1 MPAGV
6 SNPVIGYL
14 GFCAVKFA
22 GYSLAARFISRSYQR
37 TDRSAFLIGGVR
49 TLIGIAAGAAYY
61 NIWRLIPDAAAA
73 GGIGYLGGLLPVR
86 LAEWW
91 LLLWLFYDRQLQQRP
106 MDWRTVGLA
115 TVWSYALDVPALIG
129 FFVTGGVWIC

>member
-22 GYSLAARFISRSYQR
+22 GYSLAAHFISRSYER
-37 TDRSAFLIGGVR
+37 AGHNTFAVGGAR
-49 TLIGIAAGAAYY
+49 TLIGMVAGAAYFGV
-61 NIWRLIPDAAAA
+61 WQAIPGAEA
-73 GGIGYLGGLLPVR
+73 GGVGYMGGLIPVR

-91 LLLWLFYDRQLQQRP
+91 LLLWLFYDRELQQRAKA
-106 MDWRTVGLA
+106 WRIVAWA
-115 TVWSYALDVPALIG
+115 TLWSYVLDVPALIG

>member
-73 GGIGYLGGLLPVR
+73 GRLASRQFCHTLSTCQHSSDFLLP
-86 LAEWW
+86 EE
-91 LLLWLFYDRQLQQRP
+91 Y
-106 MDWRTVGLA
+106 
-115 TVWSYALDVPALIG
+115 G
-129 FFVTGGVWIC
+129 FVETDIAV